1 MKLINLSKENVDE
14 ELILDLQ
21 KLFAKSSI
29 MVSIILWR
37 SRFFDLNLY
46 FRYLLYDSVQAMEY

>member
-1 MKLINLSKENVDE
+1 MKLINLSKENVSE
-14 ELILDLQ
+14 ELIHDLQ
-21 KLFAKSSI
+21 KLIAKPSI

-46 FRYLLYDSVQAMEY
+46 FKYLLYDSVQAME